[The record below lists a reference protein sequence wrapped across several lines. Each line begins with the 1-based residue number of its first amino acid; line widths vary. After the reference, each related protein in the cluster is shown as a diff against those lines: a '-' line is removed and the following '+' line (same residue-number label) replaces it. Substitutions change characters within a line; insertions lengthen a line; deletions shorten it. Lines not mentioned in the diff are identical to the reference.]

1 MKVRDLIK
9 CVGYEPTPT
18 NSNDSYVNQGS
29 TSSRESVKINN
40 EYIEN
45 HPYGDNIYVDNTQ
58 SFIVGANTITTFPV
72 LEETNLDDDETAE
85 VLSYLLKL
93 QDEYFGPSLPLAD
106 ELCKKFVWNMP
117 SEVYK
122 SFKDSLDY
130 DVPDALNI
138 LTLFYA
144 FCMKDVSRTGMFKF
158 IDRLRSMIDEV
169 ETQEILD
176 TIYYDDDYADEPYDD
191 ESPTDNSFNSTD
203 EDSLI
208 TTT

>member
-9 CVGYEPTPT
+9 CVGYEPAPT
-18 NSNDSYVNQGS
+18 NPNDSHVNQGS
-29 TSSRESVKINN
+29 
-40 EYIEN
+40 
-45 HPYGDNIYVDNTQ
+45 
-58 SFIVGANTITTFPV
+58 FIGANTITTFPV

-130 DVPDALNI
+130 DIPDALNI

-144 FCMKDVSRTGMFKF
+144 FCMQDVSRTGMFKF

-176 TIYYDDDYADEPYDD
+176 TIYYDDYADDADEPYDD